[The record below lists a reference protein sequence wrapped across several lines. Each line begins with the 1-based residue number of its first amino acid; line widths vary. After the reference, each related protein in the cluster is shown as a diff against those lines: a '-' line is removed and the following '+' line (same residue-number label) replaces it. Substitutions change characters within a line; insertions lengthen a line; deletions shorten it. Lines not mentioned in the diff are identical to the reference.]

1 MIPLNKPYQL
11 PSAAAWYWFVRSI
24 FVCGAIVLFAY
35 LLRSGL
41 VSSSC
46 RGTLCGSSGKGFT
59 SFLYVFAV
67 VLGARA
73 VLNTLTCSFVLSD
86 KNITINRGLIF
97 RNSSSIRFDRIQD
110 VRGSRGPLLD
120 VFGLEAIALW
130 TASPDQ
136 RVGNSRRPD
145 GQLLLDVQ
153 EAEWLKQFLANPS
166 AQPGSGTASNGSTHT
181 APPLSGQRSPVVVG
195 SVLLVAGGLILW
207 GLMDV
212 IHNVHSSQ
220 TTPNSTPSQAFVPVA
235 AAAAPRVSATV
246 QDGNARRIPTR
257 AADAHRLLTC
267 SLAGPAGQ
275 QSTIPCHQQAQRC
288 EHERDFPSNP
298 TTTPA
303 ALTLVNR
310 GHVDLQFNW
319 LDLSGD
325 RKAYGTLAA
334 GGRITQPTRV
344 GAHWLLATPDG
355 QCVAILDAATVT
367 LNVAY

>member
-11 PSAAAWYWFVRSI
+11 PSAAAWYWLVRSL

-41 VSSSC
+41 VSSNC

-59 SFLYVFAV
+59 SFLYIFAV
-67 VLGARA
+67 VLAARA
-73 VLNTLTCSFVLSD
+73 VMNTLTCSFVLSD
-86 KNITINRGLIF
+86 KSITINRGLMF
-97 RNSSSIRFDRIQD
+97 RNSSTIRFDRIQD

-120 VFGLEAIALW
+120 IFGLEAIGLW

-153 EAEWLKQFLANPS
+153 EAEWLKQFLAEPS
-166 AQPGSGTASNGSTHT
+166 AHPGGSKDTT
-181 APPLSGQRSPVVVG
+181 ISAPLTEQRSPIVIG
-195 SVLLVAGGLILW
+195 SVLLVVGGLILW

-212 IHNVHSSQ
+212 INNIHPSQ
-220 TTPNSTPSQAFVPVA
+220 TAPNITASKASLPDATAAVPS
-235 AAAAPRVSATV
+235 VSAAL
-246 QDGNARRIPTR
+246 QDGNAPRMPAR
-257 AADAHRLLTC
+257 AADAHRILTC

-310 GHVDLQFNW
+310 GHIDLQFNW

-325 RKAYGTLAA
+325 RKPYGTLAA
-334 GGRITQPTRV
+334 GGRLTQPTRV
-344 GAHWLLATPDG
+344 GAHWLLATPEG

-367 LNVAY
+367 LNIAY